1 MTTLTHRVA
10 AIQVKMLHLQ
20 FRMKKIYEDQKLLN
34 TKIPSFRTPREIIK
48 GMNNAVYSAIDM
60 LITFEHMF
68 QLVND
73 IFNTAELKDRLDQGT
88 IQLIGNVRKI
98 AQKWK
103 HVRNKLGGHIDIDV
117 AEKFC
122 EKHNYFGVFISDDLE
137 ADIGMLNM
145 LLIESAVNAVRSKSD
160 IFGRDLDLKNNG
172 VGPEIKLFVDTL
184 NKDWNEVFSYF
195 EPFMKFLYNVGKKE
209 KMECTDPKDWKG
221 IVVDT

>member
-1 MTTLTHRVA
+1 MSTLTHRIA

-20 FRMKKIYEDQKLLN
+20 FRMKKIYDDQKLLN
-34 TKIPSFRTPREIIK
+34 SKLSNYKTPREIIK

-73 IFNTAELKDRLDQGT
+73 IFNTPELKQRLDQNT
-88 IQLIGNVRKI
+88 IQLLGNVRKI

-103 HVRNKLGGHIDIDV
+103 HVRNKLGGHIDIEI

-122 EKHNYFGVFISDDLE
+122 EDHNYFGVFISDDLE

-145 LLIESAVNAVRSKSD
+145 LLIESAVNTSRIKSD
-160 IFGRDLDLKNNG
+160 IFGRELDLKNNG
-172 VGPEIKLFVDTL
+172 VGPEMKLFVETL
-184 NKDWNEVFSYF
+184 NNDWNGVFSYF
-195 EPFMKFLYNVGKKE
+195 EPLMKFLYEVGKKE

-221 IVVDT
+221 IVVD

>member
-34 TKIPSFRTPREIIK
+34 AKLESFKTPREVIK
-48 GMNNAVYSAIDM
+48 GMNNAAYSAIDM
-60 LITFEHMF
+60 LISFEHMF

-73 IFNTAELKDRLDQGT
+73 IFNTPELKDRLDQST
-88 IQLIGNVRKI
+88 IQLLGNVRKI

-103 HVRNKLGGHIDIDV
+103 HVRNKLGGHIDIEI

-122 EKHNYFGVFISDDLE
+122 EKYNYFGVFLSDDLE

-145 LLIESAVNAVRSKSD
+145 LLIESAVNTVRDKSD
-160 IFGRDLDLKNNG
+160 IFGRELDLKNNG
-172 VGPEIKLFVDTL
+172 VGPEIKLFVDKL
-184 NKDWNEVFSYF
+184 NNDWNEVFSYF
-195 EPFMKFLYNVGKKE
+195 KPLMEFLYEVGKKE
-209 KMECTDPKDWKG
+209 KMGCTDPKDWKG
-221 IVVDT
+221 IVVDS

>member
-20 FRMKKIYEDQKLLN
+20 FRMKKIYEDQKFLN
-34 TKIPSFRTPREIIK
+34 TKLPSFRTPREIIK

>member
-1 MTTLTHRVA
+1 
-10 AIQVKMLHLQ
+10 
-20 FRMKKIYEDQKLLN
+20 MKKIYEDQKFLN
-34 TKIPSFRTPREIIK
+34 TKLPSFRTPREIIK

-88 IQLIGNVRKI
+88 IQLIGNVRNI

-172 VGPEIKLFVDTL
+172 VEPEIKLFVDTL

>member
-1 MTTLTHRVA
+1 LTTLTHRVA

-20 FRMKKIYEDQKLLN
+20 FRMKKIYEDQKLLHS
-34 TKIPSFRTPREIIK
+34 KLPSFKTPREIIK
-48 GMNNAVYSAIDM
+48 GMNEAVYSAIDM

-73 IFNTAELKDRLDQGT
+73 IFDTAELKDRLDQGI

-117 AEKFC
+117 AENFC

-160 IFGRDLDLKNNG
+160 IFGRDLDFKNNG

-195 EPFMKFLYNVGKKE
+195 EPFMNFLYNAGKKE
-209 KMECTDPKDWKG
+209 KMQCTDPKDWKG
-221 IVVDT
+221 IVVDP

>member
-1 MTTLTHRVA
+1 MSTLTHRVA
-10 AIQVKMLHLQ
+10 AIQMKMLHLQ

-34 TKIPSFRTPREIIK
+34 SKLPSFKTPREIIK

-73 IFNTAELKDRLDQGT
+73 IFNTLELKDRLDQNT

-103 HVRNKLGGHIDIDV
+103 HVRNKLGGHIDLEIV
-117 AEKFC
+117 EKFC
-122 EKHNYFGVFISDDLE
+122 EKHNYFGVFLSDDLE

-145 LLIESAVNAVRSKSD
+145 LLIESAVNSVRNKSD

-172 VGPEIKLFVDTL
+172 PGPEIKLFVETL
-184 NKDWNEVFSYF
+184 NKDWNEVFGYF
-195 EPFMKFLYNVGKKE
+195 KPLMKILYKLGKKE
-209 KMECTDPKDWKG
+209 KMACTNPKDWKG
-221 IVVDT
+221 IVVD

>member
-20 FRMKKIYEDQKLLN
+20 FRMKKIYEDQKFLN
-34 TKIPSFRTPREIIK
+34 TKLPSFRTPREIIK

-88 IQLIGNVRKI
+88 IQLIGNVRNI

-103 HVRNKLGGHIDIDV
+103 HVRNRLGGHIDIDV

>member
-1 MTTLTHRVA
+1 LTTLTHRVA

-34 TKIPSFRTPREIIK
+34 AKLASFKTPREVIK
-48 GMNNAVYSAIDM
+48 GMNNAAYSAIDM

-73 IFNTAELKDRLDQGT
+73 IFNTSELKDRLDQST
-88 IQLIGNVRKI
+88 IKLLGNVRKI

-103 HVRNKLGGHIDIDV
+103 HVRNKLGGHIDIEI
-117 AEKFC
+117 AERFC
-122 EKHNYFGVFISDDLE
+122 EKHNYFGVFLSDDLE

-145 LLIESAVNAVRSKSD
+145 LLIESAVNTVRDKSD
-160 IFGRDLDLKNNG
+160 ILGRELDLKDNG

-184 NKDWNEVFSYF
+184 NNDWNEVFSYF
-195 EPFMKFLYNVGKKE
+195 KPLMEFLYEVGKKE
-209 KMECTDPKDWKG
+209 KMERTDPKDWKG
-221 IVVDT
+221 IVVDS

>member
-1 MTTLTHRVA
+1 MSTLTHRVA

-34 TKIPSFRTPREIIK
+34 CKLSSLKTPRKIVK

-73 IFNTAELKDRLDQGT
+73 IFNTSELKDLLDEST
-88 IQLIGNVRKI
+88 IQLIGNVRKT

-103 HVRNKLGGHIDIDV
+103 HVRNKLGGHVDIEI

-122 EKHNYFGVFISDDLE
+122 EKHNYFGVFISNDLE
-137 ADIGMLNM
+137 ADIGMLNI
-145 LLIESAVNAVRSKSD
+145 LLIESAVNSVRDKSD
-160 IFGRDLDLKNNG
+160 IFGRELDIKNKG
-172 VGPEIKLFVDTL
+172 AGPEIKLFVETL
-184 NKDWNEVFSYF
+184 NNDWNEVFSYF
-195 EPFMKFLYNVGKKE
+195 EPLMKFLYKHGKKE
-209 KMECTDPKDWKG
+209 KMEYTDPNDWKG
-221 IVVDT
+221 IVVD

>member
-1 MTTLTHRVA
+1 LTTLTHRVA

-20 FRMKKIYEDQKLLN
+20 FRMKKIYEDQKFLN
-34 TKIPSFRTPREIIK
+34 TKLPSFRTPREIIK

-172 VGPEIKLFVDTL
+172 VEPEIKLFVDTL

>member
-20 FRMKKIYEDQKLLN
+20 FRMKKIYEDQKFLN
-34 TKIPSFRTPREIIK
+34 TKLPSFRTPREIIK

-172 VGPEIKLFVDTL
+172 VEPEIKLFVDTL

>member
-103 HVRNKLGGHIDIDV
+103 HVRNRLGGHIDIDV